1 MCTQENSETPR
12 EASSCSSLGSTRKT
26 LHFLQVPLWFWE
38 FDIRS
43 AAVQDISQEKQS
55 SKVYLGKKK
64 SDYRRKA
71 VQNLNGFT
79 WSIWTWLQTE
89 WVAWWISLRS
99 SGFQVHRCEY
109 IKTENRFGNSDH
121 NWKSEIPLLQ
131 KWKEMF
137 GRPEQ
142 NTAFQHFLVS
152 RNCQQYSVGS
162 VEMFTERTIKSGWK
176 PKWKDTFWLIC
187 IFWQDDVVSRIFTH
201 VSHQVL
207 SILWQSCCSLQTV
220 GQFPQNDN
228 MRLKTLSG
236 ESDKLNMLQTVRFLS
251 WDFNL
256 RAPLISRF

>member
-1 MCTQENSETPR
+1 MYSYSDGMKFTSRNPISFKRSCTQLPEMQISDFKFTYLSMFMEYRLQLLLTAKCGHWQKIWWKKKKGEVIHVLFYSKKSGLYLMCTQENSETPR

-89 WVAWWISLRS
+89 WVAWWISLSS

-162 VEMFTERTIKSGWK
+162 VEMFTERTIKSG
-176 PKWKDTFWLIC
+176 
-187 IFWQDDVVSRIFTH
+187 
-201 VSHQVL
+201 
-207 SILWQSCCSLQTV
+207 
-220 GQFPQNDN
+220 
-228 MRLKTLSG
+228 
-236 ESDKLNMLQTVRFLS
+236 
-251 WDFNL
+251 
-256 RAPLISRF
+256 

>member
-1 MCTQENSETPR
+1 MWTLTKNMMKKKKKGEVIHVLFCSKKSGLYLMCTQENSETPR

-89 WVAWWISLRS
+89 WVAWWISLSS

-131 KWKEMF
+131 KWNVWQTWTKHRIPTFPGEQKLSTIQCWKCGNVHWENNKIRIKAQVERHILINLYF
-137 GRPEQ
+137 LTGR
-142 NTAFQHFLVS
+142 
-152 RNCQQYSVGS
+152 
-162 VEMFTERTIKSGWK
+162 
-176 PKWKDTFWLIC
+176 
-187 IFWQDDVVSRIFTH
+187 
-201 VSHQVL
+201 
-207 SILWQSCCSLQTV
+207 CCV
-220 GQFPQNDN
+220 KNFYPC
-228 MRLKTLSG
+228 
-236 ESDKLNMLQTVRFLS
+236 
-251 WDFNL
+251 
-256 RAPLISRF
+256 